1 MKDERD
7 GPIHPEDHPLVP
19 VEVRMGLQEM
29 RHRRELAELQVQL
42 SKARRRPMIGK
53 ILYYAFWTWT
63 VYVTL
68 AYFGFLGEAQELWNS
83 TLNYLRW

>member
-1 MKDERD
+1 MEDRE

-29 RHRRELAELQVQL
+29 RHRKEVAELRRQL
-42 SKARRRPMIGK
+42 ARKEPSMLKRGLK
-53 ILYYAFWTWT
+53 YAFVGWT

-68 AYFGFLGEAQELWNS
+68 AYFGVLGDAQQLWNS
-83 TLNYLRW
+83 TLDYLRW